1 MLNESHVVQH
11 DSLSEQGSQGMDGK
25 EISSIEEIY
34 CRAINIGIDS
44 NNLAAFFVLVQR
56 LSHKGDEVWPL

>member
-1 MLNESHVVQH
+1 LLNESHVVQH

-25 EISSIEEIY
+25 QMSSFEEIY
-34 CRAINIGIDS
+34 CRATNFRIDS

-56 LSHKGDEVWPL
+56 LSHKGDKVWPL